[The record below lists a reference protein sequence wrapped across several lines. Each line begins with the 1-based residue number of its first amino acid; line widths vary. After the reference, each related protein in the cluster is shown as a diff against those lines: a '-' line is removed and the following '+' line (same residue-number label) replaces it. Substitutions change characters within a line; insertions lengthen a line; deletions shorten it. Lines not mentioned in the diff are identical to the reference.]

1 VSVKLTSSFAGAAAP
16 DSVIVAIVWSSL
28 VRSDRQT

>member
-16 DSVIVAIVWSSL
+16 DSVLVVIVPSSL
-28 VRSDRQT
+28 ARFGRQP